1 MTYRWVDHTGEL
13 ELALEGKSEEEV
25 FLTGLAALQEVLGE
39 DASGP
44 LERREIELAARDRE
58 TLLADWL
65 SELVFLADAE
75 RFVPE
80 RVAALALAD
89 ERLRA
94 IVEGRRGRPQNLVK
108 AVTYH
113 RLAFKNDD
121 GAWQARVVLDV

>member
-25 FLTGLAALQEVLGE
+25 FLAGLAALQEVLVE
-39 DASGP
+39 DANGP
-44 LERREIELAARDRE
+44 LERREIKLAARDRE

-75 RFVPE
+75 GFAPE
-80 RVAALALAD
+80 HVAALALAD

-94 IVEGRRGRPQNLVK
+94 IVEGRRGRTQNLVK

-113 RLAFKNDD
+113 RLAFKDDD